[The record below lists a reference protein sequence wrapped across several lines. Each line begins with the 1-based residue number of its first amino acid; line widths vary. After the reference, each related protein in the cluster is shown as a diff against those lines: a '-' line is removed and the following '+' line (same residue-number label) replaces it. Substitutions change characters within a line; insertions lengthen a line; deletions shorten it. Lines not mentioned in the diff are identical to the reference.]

1 MPTKRLNLVA
11 AGTQNI
17 EPDLAGF
24 RVEVLALCFTISATT
39 AAPDFRS
46 HTSGTVHAGPFAN
59 AAPIAIGPANEDPL
73 FVTDVGNGLDMVTAG
88 AGLVQGFIVYRVVA
102 K

>member
-1 MPTKRLNLVA
+1 MPTKRLVLAA

-17 EPDLAGF
+17 EPDLANF
-24 RVEVLALCFTISATT
+24 RVEVLALCFGVSATT
-39 AAPDFRS
+39 ALPDFRS
-46 HTSGTVHAGPFAN
+46 HTTGTVHAGPFDN
-59 AAPIAIGPANEDPL
+59 AAPIMIGPANEDPL

-88 AGLVQGFIVYRVVA
+88 AGNVRGFIVYRVVA